1 MKKLLCAALAALLA
15 ALLCACASS
24 APEATLVIKQAELT
38 QEEQEIKSLLGCG
51 SSAIYDFALDD
62 SVKTVRVERYQ
73 LGADGAWEAI
83 GGGSFAASGEGR
95 IALTMDPGRDVFRV
109 AIQNENGTSSIRNTY
124 PEGSRTG
131 QNVATSLQEGEVK
144 FGAGPEVPLVVQVIT
159 DEREVVSYSTEYFFR
174 PEEYAQRGSENVFAV
189 TVTFLADEIN

>member
-1 MKKLLCAALAALLA
+1 MKKLLCAALAALLT
-15 ALLCACASS
+15 ALLCACAAS
-24 APEATLVIKQAELT
+24 APEATLVIRQAELT
-38 QEEQEIKSLLGCG
+38 QEEQEMASLLGCG
-51 SSAIYDFALDD
+51 SSVIYDFSLDD

-109 AIQNENGTSSIRNTY
+109 AIQNENGTSSIRNAY

-131 QNVATSLQEGEVK
+131 QSVATSRQEGEVK
-144 FGAGPEVPLVVQVIT
+144 FCAGQEVPLVVQVIA
-159 DEREVVSYSTEYFFR
+159 DEREIASYSTEYFFR
-174 PEEYAQRGSENVFAV
+174 PEEYAQRGYEHVFAV
-189 TVTFLADEIN
+189 TVTFFADEIN

>member
-1 MKKLLCAALAALLA
+1 MKKLLCAALAALLT
-15 ALLCACASS
+15 ALLCACAAS
-24 APEATLVIKQAELT
+24 APEATLVIRQAELT
-38 QEEQEIKSLLGCG
+38 QEEQEMASLLGCG
-51 SSAIYDFALDD
+51 SSVIYDFSLDD

-109 AIQNENGTSSIRNTY
+109 AIQNENGTSSIRNAY

-131 QNVATSLQEGEVK
+131 QSVATSRQEGEVK
-144 FGAGPEVPLVVQVIT
+144 FCAGQEVPLVVQVIA
-159 DEREVVSYSTEYFFR
+159 DEREVASYSTEYFFR
-174 PEEYAQRGSENVFAV
+174 PEEYAQRGYEHVFAV
-189 TVTFLADEIN
+189 TVTFFADEIN

>member
-1 MKKLLCAALAALLA
+1 MKKLLCAALAALLT
-15 ALLCACASS
+15 ALLCACAAS
-24 APEATLVIKQAELT
+24 APEATLVIRQAELT
-38 QEEQEIKSLLGCG
+38 QEEQEMASLLGCG
-51 SSAIYDFALDD
+51 SSVIYDFSLDD

-109 AIQNENGTSSIRNTY
+109 AIQNENGTSSIRNAY

-131 QNVATSLQEGEVK
+131 QSVATSRQEGEVK
-144 FGAGPEVPLVVQVIT
+144 FCAGQEVPLVVQVIA
-159 DEREVVSYSTEYFFR
+159 DERKVASYSTEYFFR
-174 PEEYAQRGSENVFAV
+174 PEEYAQRGYEHVFAV
-189 TVTFLADEIN
+189 TVTFFADEIN